1 MKNKKNIIGV
11 IGDKEYKD
19 IVSDILISN
28 GFFRIRIVDKV
39 QAICKLLEMDADL
52 NSIRERGYK
61 IGRLYWINLLLSAI
75 PEDKKLILID
85 DIRLEDIVGKIM
97 KVYYICDR
105 NQETIPKD
113 IEVIYINNN
122 IEEFKNEVVRKF
134 EPLRITN

>member
-1 MKNKKNIIGV
+1 MKNKKNIIGI

-39 QAICKLLEMDADL
+39 QAICELLEMDADL

-105 NQETIPKD
+105 NQETIPND

>member
-61 IGRLYWINLLLSAI
+61 IGRLYWIILLLSAI